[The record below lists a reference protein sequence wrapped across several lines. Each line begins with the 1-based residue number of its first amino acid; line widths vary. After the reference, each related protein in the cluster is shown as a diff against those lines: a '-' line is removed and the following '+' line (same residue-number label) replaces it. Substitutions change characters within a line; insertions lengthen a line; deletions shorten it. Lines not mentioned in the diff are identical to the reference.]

1 MKCFCFF
8 IHIKL
13 NADWVG
19 IPESILEN
27 QEEKKKNI
35 CKKPTTFFGSRS
47 KILRVY
53 TLSRKDKC
61 KDFFFL
67 DNPFILTNICL
78 LPALK
83 KIPHKYFCFKEHK
96 PTGQAVGTDP
106 SWCNSINRKNP
117 PMQQNCHNSWAS
129 LENLLAL
136 KIYNI
141 LKSLT
146 QSILW
151 LKAPS
156 PTVWP
161 LRRHTDIFTKDEWVT
176 QLLN

>member
-1 MKCFCFF
+1 MSWHSRKYFG
-8 IHIKL
+8 KS
-13 NADWVG
+13 G
-19 IPESILEN
+19 RK
-27 QEEKKKNI
+27 EKKYLQKANY
-35 CKKPTTFFGSRS
+35 FFWFP
-47 KILRVY
+47 L
-53 TLSRKDKC
+53 
-61 KDFFFL
+61 KDFEGIHLIQKRQMQRIFFL

-83 KIPHKYFCFKEHK
+83 KMPHKYFCFKEHK

-117 PMQQNCHNSWAS
+117 PMQQNCHNSWTS

-141 LKSLT
+141 LKTLT

-156 PTVWP
+156 LTVWA
-161 LRRHTDIFTKDEWVT
+161 LRRHTYIFTKDEWVT
-176 QLLN
+176 